1 MNRAVDHHS
10 SLLPIFAAR
19 SIAISLLNPPIIE
32 AVPQVGSISWM
43 GRTGVPS
50 ASAVDVNLSPLQGRP
65 DGPIVDVRPVPYI
78 EIAVVRPLQLED
90 LPKKEIKL

>member
-1 MNRAVDHHS
+1 
-10 SLLPIFAAR
+10 
-19 SIAISLLNPPIIE
+19 
-32 AVPQVGSISWM
+32 M

-65 DGPIVDVRPVPYI
+65 DGPTVDVRPVPYI

>member
-1 MNRAVDHHS
+1 MKHHP
-10 SLLPIFAAR
+10 SLLPSSVFNIIVICLIEVPVFE
-19 SIAISLLNPPIIE
+19 AI
-32 AVPQVGSISWM
+32 PQVGSISWM

-65 DGPIVDVRPVPYI
+65 DGPTVDVRPVPYI